1 MRVVVYKS
9 VWLVVITL
17 GLLLSACGG
26 TETPGPGPGDPAVT
40 SVEITGVPSPAQ
52 VQIGATVDLNATV
65 NGDSGVSQD
74 VTWTSS
80 DAALATVNTDGV
92 VTGVSAGSVSITAT
106 SDADSTKSDTET
118 LTIVS
123 APTTVDCTN
132 AGELPATIDA
142 AQTLPLN
149 CFKITR
155 TVAVKAAL
163 TLAPGTVIVAEPNGY
178 LDIQAGGALIA
189 KGTAANPIIM
199 RGENPSKGYW
209 YGVNIASLNDLNQ
222 LDYVQISDGGRTS
235 SYSNLLVQNT
245 GSVSISNSTFS
256 NSRTDGVRLETGA
269 QLNTFANNTFE
280 VNGQTALEV
289 PAALIHKLDA
299 ASNYAGA
306 SGKGN
311 VESVIDVLG
320 GAITSGETQTWP
332 ATNAPFRLTGTV
344 DVEGNVT
351 VSAGASF
358 VAEPNGYIDVKG
370 GGSFKAIGT
379 EDARI
384 SFKGE
389 NASAGYWY
397 GINVSA
403 NTDNEFS
410 YVDISEGGR
419 TSSYSNLL
427 VSSGGKVSLS
437 NSSFTNSRTDAVV
450 VRSGGEIASFSDNR
464 FATSETAIE
473 IPASLI
479 GVMDSDSDYGTN
491 HTDNVISVDAANV
504 VTNQTWAATNIPFRL
519 NGSVNIQADVVVS
532 PGAQFVAKQNGYV
545 DVQTGG
551 SLKAIGTATNPIS
564 FRGENSSK
572 GYWYGINFASNNS
585 DNQLSFVEIADGG
598 RTSSYANVLVS
609 SSGSLNMTNST
620 VTNSRTFGLI
630 ARSGAVVTPATTVE
644 MIAQNSFSN
653 NGDDGTAAVNGLP

>member
-1 MRVVVYKS
+1 MRVVVYRS
-9 VWLVVITL
+9 LYLLIIAT
-17 GLLLSACGG
+17 GLLLAACGG
-26 TETPGPGPGDPAVT
+26 STPTPGPGDATVS

-52 VQIGATVDLNATV
+52 VQVGTTVDLNATV
-65 NGDSGVSQD
+65 TGSAGVSQV
-74 VTWTSS
+74 VTWSSS
-80 DAALATVNTDGV
+80 DAALATVNADGV
-92 VTGVSAGSVSITAT
+92 VTGVSAGSVNITAT
-106 SDADSTKSDTET
+106 STVDTTKSDTET
-118 LTIVS
+118 LTVVGV
-123 APTTVDCTN
+123 PTSVDCTN
-132 AGELPATIDA
+132 AGELPATIDT

-163 TLAPGTVIVAEPNGY
+163 TLTPGTVIVAEPNGY

-189 KGTAANPIIM
+189 KGTATNPIVM

-209 YGVNIASLNDLNQ
+209 YGVNIASLDDLNQ

-245 GSVSISNSTFS
+245 GGVSISNSTFS
-256 NSRTDGVRLETGA
+256 NSRTDGIKLETGA
-269 QLNTFANNTFE
+269 VLNTFANNTFE
-280 VNGQTALEV
+280 VNGKTALEI

-311 VESVIDVLG
+311 VENVIDVLG

-332 ATNAPFRLTGTV
+332 ATNAPFRLTSTV
-344 DVEGNVT
+344 NVEGDVT
-351 VSAGASF
+351 VAAGASF

-370 GGSFKAIGT
+370 GGSFKAVGT

-389 NASAGYWY
+389 NPSPGYWY
-397 GINVSA
+397 GINISA
-403 NTDNEFS
+403 NTDNELN
-410 YVDISEGGR
+410 YVDISDGGR

-427 VSSGGKVSLS
+427 VSSGGKVKLS
-437 NSSFTNSRTDAVV
+437 NSSFTNSRTDAVI
-450 VRSGGEIASFSDNR
+450 VRSGGEIESFSNNR

-473 IPASLI
+473 IPAALM
-479 GVMDSDSDYGTN
+479 GVMDSASDYGTN
-491 HTDNVISVDAANV
+491 HTDNVISVERGNV
-504 VTNQTWAATNIPFRL
+504 VTDQTWAATNIPFRL
-519 NGSVNIQADVVVS
+519 NGSVDIQANVVVS
-532 PGAQFVAKQNGYV
+532 PGAKFVAKQNGYV

-551 SLKAIGTATNPIS
+551 SLKAIGTAANPIS
-564 FRGENSSK
+564 FRGENGSK
-572 GYWYGINFASNNS
+572 GYWYGINFASNNTN
-585 DNQLSFVEIADGG
+585 NQLSFVEVSDGG

-609 SSGSLNMTNST
+609 SSGSLNMTSST
-620 VTNSRTFGLI
+620 LTNSKTFGLI
-630 ARSGAVVTPATTVE
+630 ARSGATVTPATE
-644 MIAQNSFSN
+644 ADMIAQNTFTN